1 MDISKL
7 SRAWNS
13 SDRSFLLQY
22 FFIPMSLC
30 AITISFGEPQPKVLT
45 PKISLRHHSPFTQI
59 EEIKTSLSKSILT
72 WVAPYLG
79 VLLPS
84 TYTLHICLHVNNK
97 CRNPDFCLFKTFM
110 GGGYCRNTED
120 VIKGERS
127 YIQWTWSKWL
137 KCSKIT
143 SFCFMKLMLALLQK
157 YPFLM
162 PYIFFKDI
170 DQILITSF
178 LKEFLDSR

>member
-13 SDRSFLLQY
+13 SDRSFLLRS
-22 FFIPMSLC
+22 FFIPISLC

-45 PKISLRHHSPFTQI
+45 PKDLSTSSFAIYPNRGD
-59 EEIKTSLSKSILT
+59 KTSLRKSILT

-127 YIQWTWSKWL
+127 YSV
-137 KCSKIT
+137 
-143 SFCFMKLMLALLQK
+143 
-157 YPFLM
+157 
-162 PYIFFKDI
+162 D
-170 DQILITSF
+170 LI
-178 LKEFLDSR
+178 KMIEM

>member
-59 EEIKTSLSKSILT
+59 EEIKPA
-72 WVAPYLG
+72 WVNLFWPG
-79 VLLPS
+79 WPRGPS
-84 TYTLHICLHVNNK
+84 YCTYTLHICLHVNNK

-127 YIQWTWSKWL
+127 YSV
-137 KCSKIT
+137 
-143 SFCFMKLMLALLQK
+143 
-157 YPFLM
+157 
-162 PYIFFKDI
+162 D
-170 DQILITSF
+170 LI
-178 LKEFLDSR
+178 KMIEM

>member
-1 MDISKL
+1 MKYEIVQIAHFCWGLFSYL
-7 SRAWNS
+7 SHYA
-13 SDRSFLLQY
+13 RSQSLLENLNQK
-22 FFIPMSLC
+22 FWL
-30 AITISFGEPQPKVLT
+30 Q
-45 PKISLRHHSPFTQI
+45 KISLRHHSPFTQI

-120 VIKGERS
+120 VIKGEREV
-127 YIQWTWSKWL
+127 IQWTWSKWL

-178 LKEFLDSR
+178 LKEFLDST

>member
-1 MDISKL
+1 MTKGTKRTIKTFPMDISKL

-72 WVAPYLG
+72 WVASFLG
-79 VLLPS
+79 VLLP
-84 TYTLHICLHVNNK
+84 ICLHVNNK

-127 YIQWTWSKWL
+127 YSV
-137 KCSKIT
+137 
-143 SFCFMKLMLALLQK
+143 
-157 YPFLM
+157 
-162 PYIFFKDI
+162 D
-170 DQILITSF
+170 LI
-178 LKEFLDSR
+178 KMIEM

>member
-1 MDISKL
+1 
-7 SRAWNS
+7 
-13 SDRSFLLQY
+13 
-22 FFIPMSLC
+22 MSLC

-127 YIQWTWSKWL
+127 YSV
-137 KCSKIT
+137 
-143 SFCFMKLMLALLQK
+143 
-157 YPFLM
+157 
-162 PYIFFKDI
+162 D
-170 DQILITSF
+170 LI
-178 LKEFLDSR
+178 KMIEM